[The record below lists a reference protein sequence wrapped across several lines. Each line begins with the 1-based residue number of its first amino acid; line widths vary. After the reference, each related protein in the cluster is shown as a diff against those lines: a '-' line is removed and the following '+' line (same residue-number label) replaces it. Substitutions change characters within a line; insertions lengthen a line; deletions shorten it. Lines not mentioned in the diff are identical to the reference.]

1 MRIPFLA
8 ERMDASPFIFKNL
21 TQVNRLRRARQ
32 SVAEVPAEKQIES
45 TGFLWFRVDSYHQPS
60 LAWALARWAQRDAR
74 SMHEYVCFKVYR
86 ARLVSVLG
94 RALCPSTNNVRP
106 IIKSV
111 VIFSN
116 RLGHFSA
123 VGSFFMGGHEAL
135 PHTGNA
141 IHAWICMLKY
151 KISRKEPG
159 RLIFRKWDR
168 TMNQNN

>member
-45 TGFLWFRVDSYHQPS
+45 AGFLWFRVDSYHQTS
-60 LAWALARWAQRDAR
+60 SAWALARWAQRDAR
-74 SMHEYVCFKVYR
+74 SMHEYVCLKVYR

-116 RLGHFSA
+116 RWRFTA
-123 VGSFFMGGHEAL
+123 VGSFFVGGHEA
-135 PHTGNA
+135 
-141 IHAWICMLKY
+141 HAWICMLKY